1 MKSKKRGARQAPPL
15 MEFEVVEITD
25 PAEIAALEERIR
37 EAEAAFAAAAAN
49 SGKAKSVKKRPRN
62 GSVPPAA

>member
-1 MKSKKRGARQAPPL
+1 MKSKKRKARPAPL
-15 MEFEVVEITD
+15 HMEFDVVEITD

-37 EAEAAFAAAAAN
+37 KAEVALAEAAIKSA
-49 SGKAKSVKKRPRN
+49 KATLVKKRPRN